1 MCETEEEI
9 KVGNLLVFQFRDWSQ
24 DFYMAV
30 VLEIAFDPFLVYGRE
45 VYYVYL
51 SNGDNLFVTRDEIII
66 KEII

>member
-30 VLEIAFDPFLVYGRE
+30 VLEIAFDPFIVYGRE
-45 VYYVYL
+45 VYYIYL